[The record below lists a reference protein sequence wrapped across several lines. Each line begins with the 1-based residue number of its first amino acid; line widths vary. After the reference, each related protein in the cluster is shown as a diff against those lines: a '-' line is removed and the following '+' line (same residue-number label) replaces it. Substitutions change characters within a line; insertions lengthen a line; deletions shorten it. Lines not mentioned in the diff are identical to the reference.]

1 MEERIENITFEGLVS
16 QIERTNEAL
25 QNNARLVI
33 NRHVTAKAWLTGCYI
48 VEYEQND
55 SDRAKYGDRIIPE
68 LSRRLGKHNF
78 STINLKIFRQF
89 YQTYPSLLSEIGK
102 FLLTYTSIGQSL
114 TDLLQLPMNKLIGKS
129 QSQADQSLLNRQSL
143 IAQFPTTTNSSSG
156 QFNGVNPE
164 MLFNRLSF
172 THFDEDVF
180 VSRYKLSIPSKE
192 RMTEFLRKEN
202 EGLTRKEGEV

>member
-1 MEERIENITFEGLVS
+1 MEERIENINFEGLVS

-33 NRHVTAKAWLTGCYI
+33 NRYVTAKAWLTGCYI
-48 VEYEQND
+48 VEYEQNG
-55 SDRAKYGDRIIPE
+55 SDRAKYGDQ
-68 LSRRLGKHNF
+68 LLQNLVKRLGNQYAL
-78 STINLKIFRQF
+78 STLKLYRLF
-89 YQTYPSLLSEIGK
+89 YLTYPQLGSVVGD
-102 FLLTYTSIGQSL
+102 FLIHLPIGQSV
-114 TDLLQLPMNKLIGKS
+114 IS
-129 QSQADQSLLNRQSL
+129 
-143 IAQFPTTTNSSSG
+143 QFPTTTNSSSG

-180 VSRYKLSIPSKE
+180 VSRYELSIPSKE

-202 EGLTRKEGEV
+202 EGLTRKEDEV

>member
-1 MEERIENITFEGLVS
+1 MEERIENINFEGLVS

-33 NRHVTAKAWLTGCYI
+33 NRYVTAKAWLTGCYI
-48 VEYEQND
+48 VKYEQN
-55 SDRAKYGDRIIPE
+55 
-68 LSRRLGKHNF
+68 RLGNKYAL
-78 STINLKIFRQF
+78 STLKLYRLF
-89 YQTYPSLLSEIGK
+89 YLTYPQLGSVVGD
-102 FLLTYTSIGQSL
+102 FLIHLPIGQSVIS
-114 TDLLQLPMNKLIGKS
+114 QLWLPSGKS
-129 QSQADQSLLNRQSL
+129 QSQTDQSLLNRQSL

-156 QFNGVNPE
+156 QFNGVIPE

-180 VSRYKLSIPSKE
+180 VSRYELSIPSKE

-202 EGLTRKEGEV
+202 EGLTRKEDEV